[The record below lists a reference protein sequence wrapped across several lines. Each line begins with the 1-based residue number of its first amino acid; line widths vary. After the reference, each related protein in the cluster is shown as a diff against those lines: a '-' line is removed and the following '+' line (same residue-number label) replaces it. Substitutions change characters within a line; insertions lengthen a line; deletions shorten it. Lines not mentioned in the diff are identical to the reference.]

1 MSCILRLPKY
11 LKHGEEDGGGVAE
24 AAEAGLHALRVA
36 RGPHQ
41 EQNPLLVH
49 PEYFRYSG
57 GGTGPSPHP
66 SYKRE
71 YFRYSGGSVKSIPFD
86 ILTPFCPIFGC
97 SNTNL

>member
-49 PEYFRYSG
+49 PE
-57 GGTGPSPHP
+57 
-66 SYKRE
+66 
-71 YFRYSGGSVKSIPFD
+71 
-86 ILTPFCPIFGC
+86 
-97 SNTNL
+97 